1 MSMYPIPSFPCL
13 YVYVNFPVATD
24 KKYVRRAHLHC
35 YWEKVMETSEKTFVK
50 REDKMDK
57 RDRNKGIEL
66 SMLIT
71 VTSEINLILH
81 CNSTIMQI
89 LTVE

>member
-1 MSMYPIPSFPCL
+1 MFV

>member
-1 MSMYPIPSFPCL
+1 
-13 YVYVNFPVATD
+13 
-24 KKYVRRAHLHC
+24 
-35 YWEKVMETSEKTFVK
+35 METSEKTFVK